1 MQLCGQASCVKVNY
15 HRKFSYTGMLVYS
28 WVFSKYVHSASTK
41 YLRKIGLCQCR
52 SMCCILQNMHP
63 KYAGFWEHAIAY
75 FPKLHTSHIFWRN
88 KPFFLRWEKPLP
100 PVPGWFYS
108 NSVFCDFFR
117 NFKLKQTCCCTCL
130 PFLLNQVY
138 NIRTILKRRIVKSS
152 EEKCENSPENMWNA
166 ISCNLENSL
175 L

>member
-1 MQLCGQASCVKVNY
+1 MQLPDVMQLCCQASCVKVNY

-63 KYAGFWEHAIAY
+63 KYAGFWEHAITY

-88 KPFFLRWEKPLP
+88 KPFFYVDRSHYHQYQVDSTVK
-100 PVPGWFYS
+100 VS
-108 NSVFCDFFR
+108 SV
-117 NFKLKQTCCCTCL
+117 T
-130 PFLLNQVY
+130 
-138 NIRTILKRRIVKSS
+138 SS
-152 EEKCENSPENMWNA
+152 ETS
-166 ISCNLENSL
+166 NLNRHVVVLVCHFCSTKFTT
-175 L
+175 